1 MLDHVQRM
9 YLEAMDRVHDADI
22 LSQSMGDRS
31 NASALIRILAFEVL
45 LKAVILLHGQEP
57 KASHAY
63 ANLWKALPGKVQKQL
78 LAVAEDRMSGH
89 TDFSDLPA
97 LLTSFQITFEK
108 ARYGYEP
115 LEGYSLS
122 EQRELENIWL
132 ESGAEPS
139 EALFSHRPN
148 ELQCLVEALSEHI
161 GHAL

>member
-1 MLDHVQRM
+1 
-9 YLEAMDRVHDADI
+9 MDRVHDADI
-22 LSQSMGDRS
+22 LSQSMRDRS

-45 LKAVILLHGQEP
+45 LKAAVLLHGQEP

-63 ANLWKALPGKVQKQL
+63 AKLWKALPGKIQKQL
-78 LAVAEDRMSGH
+78 LTVAEDRMSGH
-89 TDFSDLPA
+89 TDFSGLPA
-97 LLTSFQITFEK
+97 LLTSFQVTFEK

-115 LEGYSLS
+115 LKGYSLS

-139 EALFSHRPN
+139 EAFFSHRPS

-161 GHAL
+161 AHAL